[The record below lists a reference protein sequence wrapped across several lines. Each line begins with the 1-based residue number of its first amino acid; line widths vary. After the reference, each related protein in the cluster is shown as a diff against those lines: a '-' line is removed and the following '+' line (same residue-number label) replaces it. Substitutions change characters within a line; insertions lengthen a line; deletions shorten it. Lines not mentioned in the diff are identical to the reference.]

1 MPGFRGETKRATN
14 DKMTY
19 PQQTGARKL
28 KITVPC
34 SKSRYLSFPRFT
46 KTQGRKTMST
56 FRCYFSSLQ
65 KLPGIA
71 PADVNFRFRK
81 SSASDMVLGLKQGR
95 VLRTQVIHGDQ
106 SAIIRIPAE
115 NCIGIIMRNSQ
126 MRGSL
131 VFPGFC
137 LGFSQLKMLECS
149 GLGTQG
155 FVSEVCASGVG
166 LKVEAWA
173 FRCRNITGVCTV
185 LRLPQTGT
193 SKLLPQNFKGKHST
207 R

>member
-1 MPGFRGETKRATN
+1 MVKKNTQGFPKIHKVKKTRLSVRCFQQDMPGFRGETKRATN

-19 PQQTGARKL
+19 LQQPGARKL

-46 KTQGRKTMST
+46 KTQGLKTMST

-71 PADVNFRFRK
+71 PADVNFRFKK

-95 VLRTQVIHGDQ
+95 ESD
-106 SAIIRIPAE
+106 
-115 NCIGIIMRNSQ
+115 
-126 MRGSL
+126 
-131 VFPGFC
+131 
-137 LGFSQLKMLECS
+137 
-149 GLGTQG
+149 
-155 FVSEVCASGVG
+155 
-166 LKVEAWA
+166 
-173 FRCRNITGVCTV
+173 
-185 LRLPQTGT
+185 
-193 SKLLPQNFKGKHST
+193 T